1 DPVVKILMKFMKVLT
16 FSPYM
21 LCRYSQCDSIGCIPT
36 ISFQRMGFVL
46 VEFSSNRNKFA
57 AVSIDKIVDGKLR
70 ELKAKLSEKTE
81 DVFWGRRIYSVKVR
95 GFGSQTEMN
104 DMCSNLTECD
114 GSNSTTGES
123 SRMGNSA
130 AGRIAAILNKRKILN
145 EPGPSTM
152 RIQKVQKLND
162 YQIGKEI
169 CSAVVAPQAI
179 PETLHSIENCENEVE
194 DPKET
199 IAKLT
204 AKVAK
209 WKAVSQKHKEC
220 AKMLKRQIQELKEQQ
235 NLATSEENFE
245 ITVGTGVYMAKAT
258 LAAAK
263 LTAKTPTI
271 LARSLFRQLFKPDEI
286 KGCSLFGRTCNA
298 NKSAPVLPSVD
309 GIKRDALIEY
319 CLNTYN
325 LKPLPSSCRRGQV
338 SEYVVQRSRIVDSL
352 NKLLREENCKG
363 CNAASRSVSETCSAG
378 RFHCEN
384 NLCIRAEKK
393 CDGDDDCGDGSDEAN
408 CGNAYFDIYQ
418 CCFYKATNS
427 IKFFPCAK
435 FSVVT

>member
-1 DPVVKILMKFMKVLT
+1 
-16 FSPYM
+16 
-21 LCRYSQCDSIGCIPT
+21 
-36 ISFQRMGFVL
+36 MGFVL

-57 AVSIDKIVDGKLR
+57 VISIDKIVDKKLR
-70 ELKAKLSEKTE
+70 ELKAELPEKTVE
-81 DVFWGRRIYSVKVR
+81 VFWGRRIYSVKVR

-104 DMCSNLTECD
+104 DRCSNLTECD
-114 GSNSTTGES
+114 GSNFTTDKS
-123 SRMGNSA
+123 SIMGNSA

-162 YQIGKEI
+162 QVDKEI
-169 CSAVVAPQAI
+169 CSAVLAPQAI
-179 PETLHSIENCENEVE
+179 PETLNSNENCENEVE
-194 DPKET
+194 DPQET

-209 WKAVSQKHKEC
+209 WKAISQKHKEC

-235 NLATSEENFE
+235 NLATSEDNVE
-245 ITVGTGVYMAKAT
+245 ITVGTGVYMEKTT

-271 LARSLFRQLFKPDEI
+271 LARSLFRQLFKPDEM

-363 CNAASRSVSETCSAG
+363 N
-378 RFHCEN
+378 
-384 NLCIRAEKK
+384 
-393 CDGDDDCGDGSDEAN
+393 
-408 CGNAYFDIYQ
+408 
-418 CCFYKATNS
+418 
-427 IKFFPCAK
+427 
-435 FSVVT
+435 